1 MHKTRFRRL
10 VKWAIIACVV
20 MVAMAGIITLGE
32 NSASAHAGQTS
43 ACTNCHTYQGGAL
56 RVTTDTTTKTV
67 APSASFI
74 VNTSWTGGGGSVTE
88 INWAN
93 VNSNTMFTPT
103 PRIPYSGNGT
113 TGTVP
118 TTLTAPAAPGTYTI
132 RVWVSQ
138 AVGAFETDYKDMTIT
153 VAAPVAPNIS
163 TASLPAG
170 TVGTTYSQNLA
181 ATGGTT
187 PYTWTISAGT
197 LPVGLSLSTGG
208 VISGTPTAAATS
220 NFTVQ
225 VSCGGTA
232 TKALS
237 ILVNPAAPSIT
248 TASLPA
254 GTVGAAYSQTLAA
267 TGGTLPRTWT
277 VSAGSLPAGLS
288 LSTGGLISGTPT
300 AAATSNFT
308 VQVSGGGIA
317 TKALA
322 ITVNPAALSVTTAS
336 LPAGTVGAAYSQTLT
351 ASGGTTPFTWSV
363 SSGSLPVGLSL
374 STAGAI
380 TGTPTGAATSNFT
393 VQVSGGGTATKAL
406 SIVVNPAALTITTAS
421 LSAGTVGLAYS
432 QTLTATGGTLP
443 FTWTVT
449 AGTLPAGLS
458 LSTGGL
464 ISGTP
469 TATAT
474 SNFTVQVSGGGTAT
488 KALSITVNSVP
499 VALSVTTASLPA
511 GTVGATYGQTLA
523 ATGGTLPYT
532 WTLSAGSLPTEL
544 SLSTGGLISGTPTAA
559 ATSNFTV
566 QVSGGGTATKAL
578 SITVDAAPVVV
589 VPVSVTTA
597 SPLANGTTGTVYNQ
611 SLAATGGTAPYTW
624 TVSAGSLPTGLS
636 LSTGGVISGT
646 PTVAGTYGFTVR
658 AADMAAGAGTKVL
671 TITVGPAVTP
681 VQLVISMATNSLDAG
696 RRGSFYST
704 SHAVGGGTAPYTW
717 SITSGSLP
725 TGLNLNTSTG
735 VISGRP
741 TVVGTYGFTLGVLDA
756 NGKSNSMTMS
766 ITIYKN
772 RHSQLL
778 DSESDSDSRT
788 KSDATPKNHHSQYM
802 ESDTELDSLYS
813 RGD

>member
-511 GTVGATYGQTLA
+511 GTV
-523 ATGGTLPYT
+523 
-532 WTLSAGSLPTEL
+532 
-544 SLSTGGLISGTPTAA
+544 
-559 ATSNFTV
+559 
-566 QVSGGGTATKAL
+566 
-578 SITVDAAPVVV
+578 
-589 VPVSVTTA
+589 
-597 SPLANGTTGTVYNQ
+597 NGTTGTVYNQ